1 MFWESRSISSLV
13 SLVYDSSIFFMTIG
27 DNGEIITMNETMLR
41 KLGYT
46 KGEIEGKNYLLT
58 LVPEAERRA
67 VSRVFQLLL
76 SKKEPAVHENR
87 VLTKNGQELVVIWHK
102 RAAPSVSEE
111 PDYFINIGID
121 ITNYRYAE
129 ERLEHLNRVLRTMLK
144 INQLITMEKD
154 RDILIQG
161 VCDTLI
167 ENLGYHNA
175 WITLLDESG
184 KLINYAEAGLR
195 RQFSPMIKR
204 LELGDLTDCSRKSLT
219 QSDVV
224 VTENP
229 FQACPDCPL
238 AEMYRDRG
246 AMTVRLEHGEKIY
259 GLLVA
264 SIPRFLVLDEEEQRL
279 FKETASYIALAL
291 YNTELEKAQ
300 KKAAEVRMAQA
311 VALAA
316 RAEELRQSRQRIV
329 GVQESLRKEIAKEL
343 HGAVQNQL
351 IVLLHQLLELKQQM
365 SQGELAAE
373 LGDIHKKLDE
383 LLENHVRP
391 IARRLFPS
399 ILRRGLIPALQSL
412 SDHFEV
418 ILDIEMRLDEGL
430 VQQERSNPSLIAEQ
444 TRLAV
449 YRIAEEALT
458 NVVKHA
464 KTARAVVELKRTSSK
479 RLRLTVRDKGQGFNT
494 ATTYGSLGIAIMQ
507 DYATTVGGTCVIR
520 SVSGKGTEVIA
531 ILHL

>member
-27 DNGEIITMNETMLR
+27 DDGEIITMNETMLR

-58 LVPEAERRA
+58 LVPEAERQA
-67 VSRVFQLLL
+67 VSRVFQSLL
-76 SKKEPAVHENR
+76 STKGPVVHENR
-87 VLTKNGQELVVIWHK
+87 VLAKNGQELVVMWHN
-102 RAAPSVSEE
+102 RAAPTVSEE

-121 ITNYRYAE
+121 ITNHRYAE
-129 ERLEHLNRVLRTMLK
+129 ERLEHLNRVLHTMLK
-144 INQLITMEKD
+144 INQLVTKEKD
-154 RDILIQG
+154 RDRLLQG
-161 VCDTLI
+161 VCDNLI
-167 ENLGYHNA
+167 ENLGYYNA

-184 KLINYAEAGLR
+184 KLINYAEAGLG

-224 VTENP
+224 VTEDP

-246 AMTVRLEHGEKIY
+246 AMTVRLEYGEKIY

-279 FKETASYIALAL
+279 FKEIASYIALAL
-291 YNTELEKAQ
+291 YNTELEKEQ
-300 KKAAEVRMAQA
+300 KKAEEVRMAQA

-316 RAEELRQSRQRIV
+316 RAEELQQSRQRIV
-329 GVQESLRKEIAKEL
+329 GVQESLRKEIAKDL
-343 HGAVQNQL
+343 HGTVQNRL
-351 IVLLHQLLELKQQM
+351 IILLHRLIELQQRM

-373 LGDIHKKLDE
+373 LGDIHEKLDE

-418 ILDIEMRLDEGL
+418 ILDIELRLDEGL
-430 VQQERSNPSLIAEQ
+430 VQQERANHGLIAEQ

-464 KTARAVVELKRTSSK
+464 KTARVVVELKRTSGK
-479 RLRLTVRDKGQGFNT
+479 RLKLTVKDDGHGFNM
-494 ATTYGSLGIAIMQ
+494 ATTSGSLGIAIMR
-507 DYATTVGGTCVIR
+507 DYATMIGGTCVIR
-520 SVSGKGTEVIA
+520 SISGKGTEVTA
-531 ILHL
+531 VLPL

>member
-1 MFWESRSISSLV
+1 
-13 SLVYDSSIFFMTIG
+13 MTIS

-58 LVPEAERRA
+58 LVPEAERQA
-67 VSRVFQLLL
+67 VSKVFRLLL
-76 SKKEPAVHENR
+76 SKKKPVVHEYR
-87 VLTKNGQELVVIWHK
+87 ILTKNGQEVVVMWHK

-111 PDYFINIGID
+111 PDYSINIGID
-121 ITNYRYAE
+121 ITNHRYAE
-129 ERLEHLNRVLRTMLK
+129 ERLEHLNRVLHTMLK
-144 INQLITMEKD
+144 INQLITTGKA
-154 RDILIQG
+154 RDVLLQG

-184 KLINYAEAGLR
+184 KLISYAEAGLGR
-195 RQFSPMIKR
+195 KFSPMIKR

-229 FQACPDCPL
+229 FLACPDCPL

-246 AMTVRLEHGEKIY
+246 AMTVRLEHRGKIY

-264 SIPRFLVLDEEEQRL
+264 SIPRFLILDEEEQRL
-279 FKETASYIALAL
+279 FKETANSIALTL
-291 YNTELEKAQ
+291 YNTELEKEQ
-300 KKAAEVRMAQA
+300 KKAEEVRMAQA

-316 RAEELRQSRQRIV
+316 RAEELQQSRQRIV
-329 GVQESLRKEIAKEL
+329 GVQESLRKEIAKDL
-343 HGAVQNQL
+343 HGTVQNRL
-351 IVLLHQLLELKQQM
+351 IILLHRLTELQQRM
-365 SQGELAAE
+365 SQRELAAE
-373 LGDIHKKLDE
+373 LGDIHEKLDE

-418 ILDIEMRLDEGL
+418 ILDIKLRLDEGL
-430 VQQERSNPSLIAEQ
+430 VQQERANPGLIAEQ
-444 TRLAV
+444 TRLAI

-458 NVVKHA
+458 NVVKHS
-464 KTARAVVELKRTSSK
+464 KTARAVVELKRISSK
-479 RLRLTVRDKGQGFNT
+479 RLELTVRDKGYGFNM
-494 ATTYGSLGIAIMQ
+494 ATTSGSLGIAIMR
-507 DYATTVGGTCVIR
+507 DYATMIGGTCEIC
-520 SVSGKGTEVIA
+520 SISGKGTEVTA
-531 ILHL
+531 VLPL

>member
-1 MFWESRSISSLV
+1 
-13 SLVYDSSIFFMTIG
+13 MTIG

-58 LVPEAERRA
+58 LVPEAERQA

-76 SKKEPAVHENR
+76 SKKEPVAHENR
-87 VLTKNGQELVVIWHK
+87 VLTKNGQEVVVMWHK

-111 PDYFINIGID
+111 PDYSINIGID
-121 ITNYRYAE
+121 ITNHRYAE
-129 ERLEHLNRVLRTMLK
+129 ERLKHLNRVLRAMLK

-154 RDILIQG
+154 RDILLQG
-161 VCDTLI
+161 VCDNLI

-184 KLINYAEAGLR
+184 KLINYSEAGLG
-195 RQFSPMIKR
+195 RQFSSMIKR
-204 LELGDLTDCSRKSLT
+204 LDLGDLTDCSRKSLT

-229 FQACPDCPL
+229 FLACPDCPL

-291 YNTELEKAQ
+291 YNAELEKEQ
-300 KKAAEVRMAQA
+300 KKAEEVRMAQA
-311 VALAA
+311 VALAT
-316 RAEELRQSRQRIV
+316 RAEDLQRSRQRIV
-329 GVQESLRKEIAKEL
+329 GVQESLRKEIAKDL
-343 HGAVQNQL
+343 HGTVQNRL
-351 IVLLHQLLELKQQM
+351 IVLSHRLIELQQRT

-373 LGDIHKKLDE
+373 LGDIHENLDE

-391 IARRLFPS
+391 ISRRLFPS

-418 ILDIEMRLDEGL
+418 ILDIDLRLDEEI
-430 VQQERSNPSLIAEQ
+430 VQQERGNHGLIAEQ

-449 YRIAEEALT
+449 YRIAEEAFT

-464 KTARAVVELKRTSSK
+464 KTAKVVVELKRASSK
-479 RLRLTVRDKGQGFNT
+479 RLKLTVKDNGHGFNM
-494 ATTYGSLGIAIMQ
+494 ATTSGGLGIAIMQ
-507 DYATTVGGTCVIR
+507 DYATMIGGTCVVH
-520 SVSGKGTEVIA
+520 SVSGKGTEVTA
-531 ILHL
+531 VLPL